1 MSPEDAYTVF
11 PEKVWLVAVV
21 NDPVCVK
28 PSAVLNAPPGL
39 KMALYAVVTA
49 VSFPLVQGAPLV
61 GVQTKPVAVPAEVL
75 KPVIV
80 DVAPTLP
87 VTTEVPVFDI
97 EPPMS
102 PKELAGPRSIESAR
116 ALTANNEKAR
126 TRTNMEKM
134 RNFILPPYPPPE
146 TYDPGFDHC
155 RLNRGEVF
163 LVRLIRVWPWE
174 SATTA
179 EEKMGQRREPITV
192 RGPLTGLPAVA
203 MVITSTL
210 PASPLLITVK
220 HLPGFSKGKP
230 QSLADQSCKVLSLA
244 RRMDVHF
251 LRLTRC
257 IRRNIAQT
265 GVSGI
270 GIVIEEITVGADQH
284 EEACWP

>member
-1 MSPEDAYTVF
+1 M
-11 PEKVWLVAVV
+11 L
-21 NDPVCVK
+21 
-28 PSAVLNAPPGL
+28 
-39 KMALYAVVTA
+39 
-49 VSFPLVQGAPLV
+49 
-61 GVQTKPVAVPAEVL
+61 
-75 KPVIV
+75 
-80 DVAPTLP
+80 
-87 VTTEVPVFDI
+87 
-97 EPPMS
+97 
-102 PKELAGPRSIESAR
+102 SAR
-116 ALTANNEKAR
+116 ALTANNEKTK

-179 EEKMGQRREPITV
+179 EEKMGQSREPITV

-203 MVITSTL
+203 MEITSTL

-230 QSLADQSCKVLSLA
+230 QSHADQSCKVLSLA

-257 IRRNIAQT
+257 IRRSEQYCTDGSFWNWHCYRGDYCWCRPARGGVLAMSETSKNRILVVDDETPVQESDCSQWRIQVRHGLKGT
-265 GVSGI
+265 G
-270 GIVIEEITVGADQH
+270 TAH
-284 EEACWP
+284 R

>member
-1 MSPEDAYTVF
+1 MAPDDAYTVF
-11 PEKVWLVAVV
+11 PRKVWLVAVV
-21 NDPVCVK
+21 NDPEAVR
-28 PSAVLNAPPGL
+28 PSAVLNAPAV
-39 KMALYAVVTA
+39 KMALYAAVTA
-49 VSFPLVQGAPLV
+49 ASFPLVQGAPLV
-61 GVQTKPVAVPAEVL
+61 GVQTKPVAVPGG

-97 EPPMS
+97 PPEPPMS
-102 PKELAGPRSIESAR
+102 PKELAVPRLRSIGSAR
-116 ALTANNEKAR
+116 ALTANNEKTK

-203 MVITSTL
+203 M
-210 PASPLLITVK
+210 
-220 HLPGFSKGKP
+220 
-230 QSLADQSCKVLSLA
+230 
-244 RRMDVHF
+244 
-251 LRLTRC
+251 
-257 IRRNIAQT
+257 
-265 GVSGI
+265 
-270 GIVIEEITVGADQH
+270 
-284 EEACWP
+284 